1 MAASFLGRYN
11 FSGAGKS
18 SNVIQGNARNN
29 PSLLTAVQS
38 FQVPS
43 HPLICLTALFS
54 DSCSVKIVLQKS

>member
-11 FSGAGKS
+11 FSGAGKTF
-18 SNVIQGNARNN
+18 NVIQGNPENN
-29 PSLLTAVQS
+29 PSLLTAIQA

-54 DSCSVKIVLQKS
+54 DTCSVKIVLQKS